1 MTLSLI
7 LTAIGLAMPAQ
18 AEMPQNPYVRPDAS
32 TDISQM
38 ADISRQVGRNLGD
51 IPPEVV
57 RIAAY
62 QFKADPREFTPGML
76 RHIQARIEEAIRNNG
91 KTVINS
97 PELRTLRVISTD
109 STFHVSNAAP
119 NQEEL
124 WKLAEKLRVDG
135 FLEGT
140 CTRSSEG
147 DLLVSLKI
155 FKAKGGDVVWS
166 GNFVAG
172 PNKSDNSFL
181 DLDYAISCPM
191 SLFNVGTYQAD
202 SATKYSNAFLASDLS
217 LDFSVTEAVTQ
228 DKRILFT
235 VYGGYSHHSMW
246 GLPDSVQ
253 SSPGVHALRLGVELT
268 GVFFRKANPD
278 QGYWLGTYIG
288 YRSLMPFLYRDN
300 LSGITLGYRSK
311 LSKHFSMSIG
321 AVVYPFGSDFI
332 ETYASDPQILKT
344 SALSLEATLLHYTF

>member
-51 IPPEVV
+51 IPPDVV

-91 KTVINS
+91 KTVVNS

-147 DLLVSLKI
+147 DLMVSLKI

-172 PNKSDNSFL
+172 PNKSDNAVL
-181 DLDYAISCPM
+181 DLDFAVSIPTRILPLDLYKPD
-191 SLFNVGTYQAD
+191 T
-202 SATKYSNAFLASDLS
+202 ATSYTGAMLASDVA

-228 DKRILFT
+228 DKRFLFT
-235 VYGGYSHHSMW
+235 LTGGYAHYGTW
-246 GLPDSVQ
+246 GLPDNVSA
-253 SSPGVHALRLGVELT
+253 SPSVHAFTLGVDFT
-268 GVFFRKANPD
+268 GVFFRKVNPD

-288 YRSLMPFLYRDN
+288 YRETLPMLYRDH
-300 LSGITLGYRSK
+300 LSAVALGYRSK
-311 LSKHFSMSIG
+311 MSKHFSLSAGILIFPGGADMIG
-321 AVVYPFGSDFI
+321 QLTNRNKVLKG
-332 ETYASDPQILKT
+332 ASVAYDINFF
-344 SALSLEATLLHYTF
+344 HYTF

>member
-1 MTLSLI
+1 M
-7 LTAIGLAMPAQ
+7 
-18 AEMPQNPYVRPDAS
+18 
-32 TDISQM
+32 
-38 ADISRQVGRNLGD
+38 
-51 IPPEVV
+51 
-57 RIAAY
+57 
-62 QFKADPREFTPGML
+62 
-76 RHIQARIEEAIRNNG
+76 
-91 KTVINS
+91 
-97 PELRTLRVISTD
+97 
-109 STFHVSNAAP
+109 
-119 NQEEL
+119 
-124 WKLAEKLRVDG
+124 DG

-278 QGYWLGTYIG
+278 QGYWLGTYVG
-288 YRSLMPFLYRDN
+288 YEQFLPFLYRQ
-300 LSGITLGYRSK
+300 SFGAFTLGYRSK
-311 LSKHFSMSIG
+311 LSKHFTLSGGIMACPFQDRLTGMLTNSDDHFTLETIG
-321 AVVYPFGSDFI
+321 YELVF
-332 ETYASDPQILKT
+332 
-344 SALSLEATLLHYTF
+344 LHYTF